1 MKTNQFFTGKLALI
15 TGGSSGIG
23 YALANQLV
31 EAGGSVILLARSQE
45 KLDEAK
51 TSLSSQLSQPDQ
63 LIHAIPADVTDV
75 ESLSMAI
82 EDMAKT
88 IGIPDF
94 IFNCAGVALPGY
106 IEQLKLEVF
115 KWTMDI
121 DYHGT
126 VNVIKLLL
134 PHLLQ
139 RGSGHIINFSSMAG
153 VIGTFGYSAYSGAKF
168 AVRGFSDVIRSELK
182 PKNIRVSIV
191 YPPDTDT
198 PQLAFENQFKP
209 YETRELAGSDKPISA
224 AAVARETLKSVS
236 RGKYAIVPGAE
247 AKLLYFLGTR
257 LGNWVYPVMD
267 RLLAG
272 IAKKKAR
279 LGK

>member
-31 EAGGSVILLARSQE
+31 EAGASVILLARSQE

-51 TSLSSQLSQPDQ
+51 RALTSQISQPEQ

>member
-31 EAGGSVILLARSQE
+31 EAGASVILLARSQE

-51 TSLSSQLSQPDQ
+51 TSLSSQLLQPDQ

>member
-51 TSLSSQLSQPDQ
+51 RALTSQISQPEQ

-106 IEQLKLEVF
+106 VEQLKLEVF

-168 AVRGFSDVIRSELK
+168 AVRGFSDVIRSELT

>member
-51 TSLSSQLSQPDQ
+51 RALTSQISQPEQ

-75 ESLSMAI
+75 ESLSAAI

-106 IEQLKLEVF
+106 VEQLKLEVF

-267 RLLAG
+267 IMLAG
-272 IAKKKAR
+272 IVKKKAR

>member
-51 TSLSSQLSQPDQ
+51 RALTSQISQPEQ

-75 ESLSMAI
+75 ESLSAAI

-168 AVRGFSDVIRSELK
+168 AVRGFSDVIRSELT

>member
-63 LIHAIPADVTDV
+63 LVHAIPADVTDV
-75 ESLSMAI
+75 ESLSAAI

-106 IEQLKLEVF
+106 VEQLKLEVF

>member
-31 EAGGSVILLARSQE
+31 EAGASVILLARSQE

-51 TSLSSQLSQPDQ
+51 RALTSQISQPEQ

-75 ESLSMAI
+75 ESLSAAI

-106 IEQLKLEVF
+106 VEQLKLEVF

-267 RLLAG
+267 IMLAG
-272 IAKKKAR
+272 IVKKKAR

>member
-1 MKTNQFFTGKLALI
+1 MKTNQFFTGKLVLI

-31 EAGGSVILLARSQE
+31 EAGASVILLARSQE

-106 IEQLKLEVF
+106 VEQLKLEVF

-168 AVRGFSDVIRSELK
+168 AVRVFSDVIRSELT

>member
-168 AVRGFSDVIRSELK
+168 AVRGFSDVIRSELT

>member
-51 TSLSSQLSQPDQ
+51 RALTSQISQPEQ

-75 ESLSMAI
+75 ESLSAAI
-82 EDMAKT
+82 EDMVKT
-88 IGIPDF
+88 IGTPDF

-106 IEQLKLEVF
+106 VEQLKLEVF

>member
-31 EAGGSVILLARSQE
+31 EAGASVILLARSQE

-106 IEQLKLEVF
+106 VEQLKLEVF

-267 RLLAG
+267 IMLAG
-272 IAKKKAR
+272 IVKKKAR

>member
-31 EAGGSVILLARSQE
+31 EAGASVILLARSQE

-106 IEQLKLEVF
+106 VEQLKLEVF

-168 AVRGFSDVIRSELK
+168 AVRGFSDVIRSELT

-224 AAVARETLKSVS
+224 ATVASETLKSVS

>member
-31 EAGGSVILLARSQE
+31 EAGASVILLARSQE

-63 LIHAIPADVTDV
+63 LVHAIPADVTDV

-106 IEQLKLEVF
+106 VEQLKLEVF

>member
-31 EAGGSVILLARSQE
+31 EAGASVILLARSQE

-51 TSLSSQLSQPDQ
+51 GALTSQTNQPEQ

-153 VIGTFGYSAYSGAKF
+153 VIGTFGYSAYCGAKF
-168 AVRGFSDVIRSELK
+168 AVRGFSDVIRSELT

-209 YETRELAGSDKPISA
+209 YETRELAGSDKPIPA
-224 AAVARETLKSVS
+224 AAVASETLKSVA

>member
-75 ESLSMAI
+75 ESLSAAI

-106 IEQLKLEVF
+106 VEQLKLEVF

-168 AVRGFSDVIRSELK
+168 AVRGFSDVIRSELT

>member
-31 EAGGSVILLARSQE
+31 EAGASVILLARSQE

-63 LIHAIPADVTDV
+63 LVHAIPADVTDV

-168 AVRGFSDVIRSELK
+168 AVRGFSDVIRSELT

>member
-45 KLDEAK
+45 KLGEAK

-75 ESLSMAI
+75 ESLSAAI

-106 IEQLKLEVF
+106 VEQLKLEVF

>member
-31 EAGGSVILLARSQE
+31 EAGASVILLARSQE

-51 TSLSSQLSQPDQ
+51 RALTSQISQPEQ

-75 ESLSMAI
+75 ESLSAAI

-106 IEQLKLEVF
+106 VEQLKLEVF

>member
-31 EAGGSVILLARSQE
+31 EAGASVILLARSQE

-63 LIHAIPADVTDV
+63 LIHAIPVDVTDV

-106 IEQLKLEVF
+106 VEQLKLEVF

-168 AVRGFSDVIRSELK
+168 AVRGFSDVIRSELT

>member
-31 EAGGSVILLARSQE
+31 EAGASVILLARSQE

-51 TSLSSQLSQPDQ
+51 RALTSQISQPEQ

-106 IEQLKLEVF
+106 VEQLKLEVF

-168 AVRGFSDVIRSELK
+168 AVRGFSDVIRSELT

>member
-31 EAGGSVILLARSQE
+31 EAGASVILLARSQE

-168 AVRGFSDVIRSELK
+168 AVRGFSDVIRSELT

-257 LGNWVYPVMD
+257 LGNWVYPVMEIM
-267 RLLAG
+267 LAG

>member
-51 TSLSSQLSQPDQ
+51 RALTSQISQPEQ

-168 AVRGFSDVIRSELK
+168 AVRGFSDVIRSELT

-267 RLLAG
+267 IMLAG

>member
-31 EAGGSVILLARSQE
+31 EAGASVILLARSQE

-75 ESLSMAI
+75 ESLSAAI

-106 IEQLKLEVF
+106 VEQLKLEVF

>member
-51 TSLSSQLSQPDQ
+51 RALTSQISQPEQ

-75 ESLSMAI
+75 ESLSAAI

-106 IEQLKLEVF
+106 VEQLKLEVF

>member
-51 TSLSSQLSQPDQ
+51 RALTSQISQPEQ

-106 IEQLKLEVF
+106 VEQLKLEVF

-267 RLLAG
+267 IMLAG
-272 IAKKKAR
+272 IVKKKAR

>member
-75 ESLSMAI
+75 ESLSAAI

>member
-1 MKTNQFFTGKLALI
+1 
-15 TGGSSGIG
+15 
-23 YALANQLV
+23 
-31 EAGGSVILLARSQE
+31 
-45 KLDEAK
+45 
-51 TSLSSQLSQPDQ
+51 
-63 LIHAIPADVTDV
+63 
-75 ESLSMAI
+75 
-82 EDMAKT
+82 
-88 IGIPDF
+88 
-94 IFNCAGVALPGY
+94 
-106 IEQLKLEVF
+106 
-115 KWTMDI
+115 MDI

>member
-224 AAVARETLKSVS
+224 ATVASETLKSVS

-267 RLLAG
+267 IMLAG
-272 IAKKKAR
+272 IVKKKAR

>member
-31 EAGGSVILLARSQE
+31 EAGASVILLARSQE

-106 IEQLKLEVF
+106 VEQLKLEVF

>member
-31 EAGGSVILLARSQE
+31 EAGASVILLARSQE

-75 ESLSMAI
+75 ESLSAAI

-168 AVRGFSDVIRSELK
+168 AVRGFSDVIRSELT

>member
-31 EAGGSVILLARSQE
+31 EAGASVILLARSQE

-106 IEQLKLEVF
+106 VEQLKLEVF

-209 YETRELAGSDKPISA
+209 YETRELAGSDKPIPA

>member
-106 IEQLKLEVF
+106 VEQLKLEVF

>member
-31 EAGGSVILLARSQE
+31 EAGASVILLARSQE

-106 IEQLKLEVF
+106 VEQLKLEVF

-168 AVRGFSDVIRSELK
+168 AVRGFSDVIRSELT

-267 RLLAG
+267 IMLAG
-272 IAKKKAR
+272 IVKKKAR

>member
-51 TSLSSQLSQPDQ
+51 RALTSQISQPEQ

-168 AVRGFSDVIRSELK
+168 AVRGFSDVIRSELT

>member
-31 EAGGSVILLARSQE
+31 EAGASVILLARSQE

-51 TSLSSQLSQPDQ
+51 RALTSQISQPEQ

-106 IEQLKLEVF
+106 VEQLKLEVF

-168 AVRGFSDVIRSELK
+168 AVRGFSDVIRSELT

-267 RLLAG
+267 IMLAG
-272 IAKKKAR
+272 IVKKKAR

>member
-31 EAGGSVILLARSQE
+31 EAGASVILLARSQE

>member
-51 TSLSSQLSQPDQ
+51 RALTSQISQPEQ

-75 ESLSMAI
+75 ESLSAAI

-106 IEQLKLEVF
+106 VEQLKLEVF

-267 RLLAG
+267 IMLAG

>member
-63 LIHAIPADVTDV
+63 LVHAIPADVTDV